1 MESEDMEDG
10 GENNF
15 EEVIKEVREEEKE
28 KKIEIMKKEL
38 MRKEGEMEIVVKD
51 RNEVLKKNIEKVK

>member
-1 MESEDMEDG
+1 MEDG